1 MPYYVYILYSI
12 SLNKYYTGS
21 TANIEERIKRDNA
34 GATSSTKSG
43 RPWKIVFS
51 REFKLK
57 SDALKFE
64 SYIKKMKSRQFV
76 IELIN
81 SGNAG

>member
-21 TANIEERIKRDNA
+21 TANIEERIKRHNA

>member
-21 TANIEERIKRDNA
+21 TANIEERIKRHNA

-57 SDALKFE
+57 SDALKLE